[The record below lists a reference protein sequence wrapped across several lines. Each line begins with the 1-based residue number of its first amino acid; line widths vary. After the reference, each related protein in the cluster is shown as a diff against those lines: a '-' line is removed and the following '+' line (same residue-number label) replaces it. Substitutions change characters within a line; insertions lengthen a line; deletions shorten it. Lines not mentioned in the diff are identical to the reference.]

1 MLFLFVVWFWQQ
13 YLFLYTKNK
22 PESGGSA
29 YLQAKILNAK
39 DMLIEEFGGTKE
51 EIKWREAHGY
61 MDDDN
66 TVYVKGSAAKQ
77 AEAGSEDAPGIELE
91 SAAEEKQPKTEEKEV
106 SEEEKKKEEGNE
118 EQKEKEEE
126 ESDSD
131 LEDEKAKAA
140 AKKEEAGEGKGEDG
154 ESKEKNSSE
163 SDKHKENIEGEFQ
176 KYTEE
181 GPAEEEDEKEGH
193 D

>member
-1 MLFLFVVWFWQQ
+1 MEVYALRMSRNCKRISGNVNVLIVCCVILLQQ

-66 TVYVKGSAAKQ
+66 TVFEKGSAAKS
-77 AEAGSEDAPGIELE
+77 AEAGSEEAPGIELE
-91 SAAEEKQPKTEEKEV
+91 SAAEEKQ
-106 SEEEKKKEEGNE
+106 
-118 EQKEKEEE
+118 
-126 ESDSD
+126 
-131 LEDEKAKAA
+131 
-140 AKKEEAGEGKGEDG
+140 
-154 ESKEKNSSE
+154 
-163 SDKHKENIEGEFQ
+163 
-176 KYTEE
+176 
-181 GPAEEEDEKEGH
+181 
-193 D
+193 